1 MERKESVM
9 IETTLKVLNKAG
21 IHARPASSLVKT
33 ASKYKSDFY
42 LHLDGYKINGKSI
55 LGVMTLA
62 AEQGCILG
70 IEISGPDEQE
80 AFEAIETLFNSGFGE
95 EM

>member
-1 MERKESVM
+1 M

-33 ASKYKSDFY
+33 ASRYKSDFY
-42 LHLDGYKINGKSI
+42 MHLDGYKINGKSI

-70 IEISGPDEQE
+70 IELEGADEKE
-80 AFEAIETLFNSGFGE
+80 AFAAIQNLFETGFGE

>member
-1 MERKESVM
+1 M

-33 ASKYKSDFY
+33 ASRYKSEFY
-42 LHLDGYKINGKSI
+42 MHLDGYKINGKSI

-62 AEQGCILG
+62 AEQGCVLS
-70 IEISGPDEQE
+70 IEIDGEDENE
-80 AFEAIETLFNSGFGE
+80 AFASIKNLFETGFGE

>member
-1 MERKESVM
+1 M

-33 ASKYKSDFY
+33 ASHYKSEFY
-42 LHLDGYKINGKSI
+42 MHLDGYKINGKSI

-62 AEQGCILG
+62 AEQGCELG
-70 IEISGPDEQE
+70 IELEGEDEKQ
-80 AFEAIETLFNSGFGE
+80 AFEAIKKLFETGFGE

>member
-1 MERKESVM
+1 M

-33 ASKYKSDFY
+33 ASRYKSEFY
-42 LHLDGYKINGKSI
+42 MHLDGYKINGKSI

-62 AEQGCILG
+62 AEQGCVLS
-70 IEISGPDEQE
+70 IEIDGEDEKE
-80 AFEAIETLFNSGFGE
+80 AFAAIKNLFETGFGE

>member
-1 MERKESVM
+1 M

-33 ASKYKSDFY
+33 ASRYKAEFY
-42 LHLDGYKINGKSI
+42 MHLDGYKINGKSI

-62 AEQGCILG
+62 AEQGCELG
-70 IEISGPDEQE
+70 IELNGSDEKE
-80 AFEAIETLFNSGFGE
+80 AFEAIKHLFETGFGE